1 MQIALPFTE
10 ALALAATAGPLPPM
24 VRLGGLLP
32 RRGVERGVHHGG

>member
-24 VRLGGLLP
+24 VDSASWNLLDQKQ
-32 RRGVERGVHHGG
+32 RREEH